1 MIMADEIAK
10 RGRSVLKIL
19 KKHYPNVRCTL
30 EYRTPFQILI
40 ATILSAQCT
49 DKRVNQ
55 VTVDLFRKYSTPD
68 DYLKVPLEELEN
80 DIRSTGF
87 FHHKAKNIHAL
98 CTILSSRYNNEVPQ
112 TMEDLVSL
120 PGVGRKTA
128 NVVLGNAFGI
138 SSGFVV
144 DTHVGRL
151 SRRLGLSVE
160 TDPKKVEQDL
170 VRIFP
175 QKEWIDT
182 SHRLIA
188 LGREF
193 CSARKKR
200 CEPCPMYKICPQ
212 NE

>member
-1 MIMADEIAK
+1 MVDEVKK
-10 RGRSVLKIL
+10 RGREVLKIL
-19 KKHYPNVRCTL
+19 KKQYPEVHCTL

-55 VTVDLFRKYSTPD
+55 VTADLFKKYTTPN
-68 DYLKVPLEELEN
+68 DYLRVSLEELED

-87 FHHKAKNIHAL
+87 YHHKAKNIRAL
-98 CTILSSRYNNEVPQ
+98 CEILRARYHNEVPR
-112 TMEDLVSL
+112 TMEDLVQL

-151 SRRLGLSVE
+151 SRRLGLSEE

-175 QKEWIDT
+175 QKEWIDA

-188 LGREF
+188 LGREY

-200 CEPCPMYKICPQ
+200 CSECPMIKICPQ